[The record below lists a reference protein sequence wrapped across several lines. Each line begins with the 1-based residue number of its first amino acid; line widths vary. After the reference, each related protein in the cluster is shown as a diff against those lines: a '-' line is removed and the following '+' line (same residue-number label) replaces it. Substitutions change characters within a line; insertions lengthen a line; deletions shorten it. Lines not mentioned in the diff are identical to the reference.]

1 MDIVLARTFLE
12 IATSGSF
19 FNAAKRLNVTQS
31 TVSARVK
38 RLENELGRPLFI
50 RSKSG
55 IKMTPAG
62 EQFERFA
69 RSMMKVWEEAKY
81 QVGVPD
87 TFAKALTI
95 GSQYSLWPK
104 FSMRWLRLLERLM
117 PEVALRAEMG
127 MPDRLLR
134 MMLDGLIDIAVM
146 YTPQLRPGLNVE
158 VLMEDTLVLASAQ
171 ANQTCELGNDY
182 VFIDWGPEFV
192 QAHKTHFPEFRASQV
207 TLALGTLS
215 ARYVIEHNR
224 AAYFPARF
232 IESEVGEGVLHLVQD
247 APIFPFPIYAVWN
260 AESDTE
266 LIGRAL
272 AILRRVAGR
281 VEGAQM
287 VMLEGAGM
295 EQQIA
300 PRLIDL
306 IEGTEADKPV
316 IQDPERDPKT
326 ALHPDDTL

>member
-38 RLENELGRPLFI
+38 RLEAELGRPLFI
-50 RSKSG
+50 RAKTG
-55 IKMTPAG
+55 TKMTPAG

-87 TFAKALTI
+87 TFAKALSI

-104 FSMRWLRLLERLM
+104 FAMRWLRLLERMM
-117 PEVALRAEMG
+117 PDVALRAEMG

-134 MMLDGLIDIAVM
+134 LMLDGLVDIAVM

-158 VLMEDTLVLASAQ
+158 VLMEDSLVLASPQ
-171 ANQTCELGNDY
+171 PNRSSDLGSDY

-192 QAHKTHFPEFRASQV
+192 QAHKTHFPDFRASQV

-232 IESEVGEGVLHLVQD
+232 IETEVSEGALHLVQN
-247 APIFPFPIYAVWN
+247 APVFPFPIYAVWN
-260 AESDTE
+260 AESDTQ
-266 LIGRAL
+266 LIAQAL

-281 VEGAQM
+281 VEDNQM
-287 VMLEGAGM
+287 IMLEQAGM
-295 EQQIA
+295 EQHIA
-300 PRLIDL
+300 PRLVDL
-306 IEGTEADKPV
+306 IEGTEAP
-316 IQDPERDPKT
+316 DPISPAPE
-326 ALHPDDTL
+326 

>member
-38 RLENELGRPLFI
+38 RLETELGRPLFI
-50 RSKSG
+50 RAKTG
-55 IKMTPAG
+55 TQMTPAG

-87 TFAKALTI
+87 SFTKALSI

-104 FSMRWLRLLERLM
+104 FSMRWLRLLERMM
-117 PEVALRAEMG
+117 PDVALRAEMG

-134 MMLDGLIDIAVM
+134 LMLDGLVDIAVM

-158 VLMEDTLVLASAQ
+158 VLMEDSLVLASPQ
-171 ANQTCELGNDY
+171 PNRSSDLGSDY

-192 QAHKTHFPEFRASQV
+192 QAHKTHFPDFRASQV

-232 IESEVGEGVLHLVQD
+232 IETEVGEGALHLVQN
-247 APIFPFPIYAVWN
+247 APVFPFPIYAVWN

-266 LIGRAL
+266 LIAQAL

-281 VEGAQM
+281 VEDNQM
-287 VMLEGAGM
+287 IMLEHAGM
-295 EQQIA
+295 EQHIA
-300 PRLIDL
+300 PRLVDL
-306 IEGTEADKPV
+306 IEGTEAP
-316 IQDPERDPKT
+316 DPISPAAE
-326 ALHPDDTL
+326 